1 MFLPEQHDHS
11 SLGSHDRNCKRLL
24 TVNTM
29 CHSLHDVDSCASRCT
44 DRLAFRLDH
53 RANIITVLLE
63 NIFIGRNNVKET
75 LIAEKGSLDKA
86 IAAILVYAG

>member
-1 MFLPEQHDHS
+1 M
-11 SLGSHDRNCKRLL
+11 
-24 TVNTM
+24 
-29 CHSLHDVDSCASRCT
+29 
-44 DRLAFRLDH
+44 
-53 RANIITVLLE
+53 LLE

>member
-1 MFLPEQHDHS
+1 M
-11 SLGSHDRNCKRLL
+11 
-24 TVNTM
+24 NTM

-44 DRLAFRLDH
+44 DHPAFRLDH
-53 RANIITVLLE
+53 RSNMNTMLLE